1 MAITFREYMKIKEY
15 LKKHNMTTEAFSIK
29 ADTSYT
35 TCVKWIYQSR
45 IPSKNY
51 MKKIYQITGGKVS
64 ANDFY
69 DLGKNETLKK

>member
-1 MAITFREYMKIKEY
+1 MKWQKKKE
-15 LKKHNMTTEAFSIK
+15 
-29 ADTSYT
+29 
-35 TCVKWIYQSR
+35 
-45 IPSKNY
+45 SKNY